1 MSEADV
7 QRFADEV
14 SKNPTLQEELKGKT
28 EDREILAVAV
38 HHGYHITHEDVL
50 AYADAQNPELNEQDL
65 QRISAGAPF
74 AGNTTRID
82 PYKNFKF

>member
-1 MSEADV
+1 MV

-14 SKNPTLQEELKGKT
+14 SKNPTPQEELRGKT

-50 AYADAQNPELNEQDL
+50 A
-65 QRISAGAPF
+65 
-74 AGNTTRID
+74 
-82 PYKNFKF
+82 